1 MFHRCILVVA
11 LLIAVSPR
19 AVTSFS
25 AKPTTKTFHFGGGC
39 FWAPQDNI
47 RNVPGVIST
56 SVGYCGDDD
65 YSARFQNKPP
75 SYDKVCGG
83 RTNLVEAVRVEYDP
97 SVLSY
102 EDMLS
107 EFARVNTATWENKR
121 QYRGI
126 IFTASKAEEQ
136 IASKFLESNQG
147 VVAELEPISET
158 FYTAEKYHQNYW
170 AKWKLRLPS
179 LFALCFAVGS
189 FGENLFGV
197 DVSQTA
203 YNSIVWGFLALSLIE
218 RRFFYDQK
226 VIVAKESS

>member
-1 MFHRCILVVA
+1 MLHSNIFLVT
-11 LLIAVSPR
+11 LLFAASPQ

-39 FWAPQDNI
+39 FWAPEDNI
-47 RNVPGVIST
+47 RNVGGVVST

-65 YSARFQNKPP
+65 YSKKFQNKPP

-83 RTNLVEAVRVEYDP
+83 RTNFVEAVRVEYDP

-107 EFARVNTATWENKR
+107 EFARVNTATWANKR
-121 QYRGI
+121 QYKGI
-126 IFTASKAEEQ
+126 IFTASKEEEE
-136 IASKFLESNQG
+136 IASKFLESNDS
-147 VVAELEPISET
+147 VVAELEPMSKT

-170 AKWKLRLPS
+170 AKWRLRLPS
-179 LFALCFAVGS
+179 LFALCFAIGT
-189 FGENLFGV
+189 FGEDLFGL
-197 DVSQTA
+197 DVSENL
-203 YNSIVWGFLALSLIE
+203 YNVIVWGFLAVSLIE

-226 VIVAKESS
+226 VIVVKESS